1 MKLYPFTFP
10 IGTIRSVFRIFPKA
24 FHGYTLRIFLLA
36 ALGFFAGLFEGIGI
50 TALAPLFHFF
60 DKNTE
65 APTDFISQ
73 TIEKLFS
80 ILHIP
85 FSLPVVLIFIVS
97 LFILKSITSV
107 LYTYILT
114 RIQSRYEQKTM
125 ERLLGSTLQADWPYI
140 LKQKLGKLETLI
152 KIDSR
157 YSGEM
162 LQAISRILMI
172 CATLFAY
179 LLLSVN
185 ISETVTVGAFIFGTI
200 ILLLYKPLFSFA
212 RGLSQQ
218 ISHINVDIA
227 HHINESLIGLKTIKA
242 LSAEKRVMLRGKSFF
257 EQLRDKHLRLT
268 ILTKITTESLQPIGI
283 LFLTMVI
290 AFAFYQTSYNLGAL
304 AALVYLIHRI
314 FQYTQSIQSMT
325 QNISVILPYVENMTS
340 YLEEADKA
348 KEGRFF
354 KTREKIQ
361 FEETLSFNSVSFSYN
376 DSKKVIDKTSFTVK
390 RGEMV
395 GFIGPSGAG
404 KTTIFDLL
412 LRLLRPTEGKIL
424 VDGKNIHSIDIPD
437 WRKNLSYVSQDVFL
451 LNDTIFNNIK
461 FFDDSVTKEDVFRAA
476 KLAQI
481 YDFINTLPDKFDTTV
496 GERGVLLSAGQRQR
510 VALARA
516 LARKP
521 KVLLLDEATS
531 SLDNESEQRIQTAIE
546 NLKGGMT
553 ILVIAHRLSTV
564 LNSDKL
570 FVVEKGKI
578 VEEGNPRTL
587 LKEKETYFHKMY
599 NLRK

>member
-1 MKLYPFTFP
+1 
-10 IGTIRSVFRIFPKA
+10 
-24 FHGYTLRIFLLA
+24 
-36 ALGFFAGLFEGIGI
+36 
-50 TALAPLFHFF
+50 
-60 DKNTE
+60 
-65 APTDFISQ
+65 
-73 TIEKLFS
+73 
-80 ILHIP
+80 
-85 FSLPVVLIFIVS
+85 
-97 LFILKSITSV
+97 
-107 LYTYILT
+107 
-114 RIQSRYEQKTM
+114 
-125 ERLLGSTLQADWPYI
+125 
-140 LKQKLGKLETLI
+140 
-152 KIDSR
+152 
-157 YSGEM
+157 
-162 LQAISRILMI
+162 
-172 CATLFAY
+172 
-179 LLLSVN
+179 
-185 ISETVTVGAFIFGTI
+185 
-200 ILLLYKPLFSFA
+200 
-212 RGLSQQ
+212 
-218 ISHINVDIA
+218 
-227 HHINESLIGLKTIKA
+227 
-242 LSAEKRVMLRGKSFF
+242 
-257 EQLRDKHLRLT
+257 
-268 ILTKITTESLQPIGI
+268 
-283 LFLTMVI
+283 
-290 AFAFYQTSYNLGAL
+290 
-304 AALVYLIHRI
+304 
-314 FQYTQSIQSMT
+314 
-325 QNISVILPYVENMTS
+325 
-340 YLEEADKA
+340 
-348 KEGRFF
+348 
-354 KTREKIQ
+354 
-361 FEETLSFNSVSFSYN
+361 
-376 DSKKVIDKTSFTVK
+376 
-390 RGEMV
+390 MV